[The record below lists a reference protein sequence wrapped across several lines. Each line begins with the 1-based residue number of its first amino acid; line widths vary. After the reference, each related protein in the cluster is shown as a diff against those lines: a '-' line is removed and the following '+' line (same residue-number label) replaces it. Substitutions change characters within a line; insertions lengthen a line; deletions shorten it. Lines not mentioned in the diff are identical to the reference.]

1 MSDEPTTDDD
11 AGDGGPRQEADDT
24 SSADAGLTG
33 DEGIGQAATPAIA
46 HDDDGEDV
54 GSDGDA

>member
-1 MSDEPTTDDD
+1 MSDEPTTDDGP
-11 AGDGGPRQEADDT
+11 GDGGPRHEADET

-46 HDDDGEDV
+46 HDDQADGDGDGED
-54 GSDGDA
+54 